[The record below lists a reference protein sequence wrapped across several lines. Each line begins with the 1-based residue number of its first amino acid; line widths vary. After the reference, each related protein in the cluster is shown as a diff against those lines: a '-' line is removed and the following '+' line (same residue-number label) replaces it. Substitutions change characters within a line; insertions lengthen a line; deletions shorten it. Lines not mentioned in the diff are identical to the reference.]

1 MGYNYY
7 DVNIYQKDNIINLSI
22 ADNKEM
28 ENQITINNI
37 DSIKKPKTKIVEWNL
52 KWNFLKSSK
61 IDMGKKDSY
70 VKNVTITIYIIMQY
84 FVKQEWKNGC
94 IIFF

>member
-1 MGYNYY
+1 MGYNNY

-37 DSIKKPKTKIVEWNL
+37 DSIKKPKTKIVE
-52 KWNFLKSSK
+52 
-61 IDMGKKDSY
+61 
-70 VKNVTITIYIIMQY
+70 
-84 FVKQEWKNGC
+84 
-94 IIFF
+94 